1 MSLECRGQYRKVKDI
16 TNHVDICV
24 AKEELIFG
32 LLLLCIERGVQ
43 SVIFFL
49 SKFSHGACTYVLVI
63 LNAIENCFHSIL
75 TEM

>member
-32 LLLLCIERGVQ
+32 LLLLCIEER
-43 SVIFFL
+43 SPICDFF
-49 SKFSHGACTYVLVI
+49 SFEV
-63 LNAIENCFHSIL
+63 
-75 TEM
+75 

>member
-32 LLLLCIERGVQ
+32 LLLLCIDER
-43 SVIFFL
+43 SPICDFFFFRSL
-49 SKFSHGACTYVLVI
+49 AMVLVRM
-63 LNAIENCFHSIL
+63 C
-75 TEM
+75 

>member
-32 LLLLCIERGVQ
+32 LLLLYVEER
-43 SVIFFL
+43 SPNCDFFL

-63 LNAIENCFHSIL
+63 LNAIEYCFHSIL
-75 TEM
+75 SEM